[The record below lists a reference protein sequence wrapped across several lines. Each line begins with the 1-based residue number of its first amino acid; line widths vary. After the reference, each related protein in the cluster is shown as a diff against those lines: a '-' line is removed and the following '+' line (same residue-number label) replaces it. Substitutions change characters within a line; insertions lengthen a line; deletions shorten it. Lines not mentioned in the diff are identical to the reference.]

1 MTRSVPLPTEPT
13 DTHVGSAAGRGA
25 PGRVAEVHAQTRRG
39 LIVAAGFAVAA
50 VLSMV
55 ARAGWWMPRRSSA
68 WIGPRSSIGRPSTSM
83 MRYPYLIVLFV
94 VGGLLSAI
102 SAATQMLAVTWS
114 SAPAPRPA
122 VAGGQRWALAIGAV
136 VLVVGHETDRKFLFA
151 AGGATVVVA
160 MVALGFIV
168 IRILRQAVTDRFA
181 PAIEAYVAAVV
192 AGAVGMSLGI
202 VLGVG
207 RGGSRNVEIRGAH
220 LVLNVF
226 GLVGLVIAAT
236 LPYFAATQVRSKMS
250 SRATP
255 TTMRITFFVLAA
267 ATAVAAS
274 GQILDRSGVAAG
286 GLITYAMGLLVVA
299 AMLPVY
305 SKGRLRWAGPR
316 LLQLMSGIAWWVA
329 MTVALALA
337 SLRRTDDHAI
347 LQTLVIGGFVQI
359 LVASLAYLGPVLRG
373 GGHQRLTA
381 GFAITRSW
389 VSLTAG
395 NIAGVG
401 ALAGGG
407 PVLAAVLA
415 VWLADI
421 VIRAG
426 GLLAGTKS
434 SDRV

>member
-13 DTHVGSAAGRGA
+13 DTDVGPAAGRGA

-39 LIVAAGFAVAA
+39 LMVATGFAVAA
-50 VLSMV
+50 VVTIV
-55 ARAGWWMPRRSSA
+55 ARTGWWMP
-68 WIGPRSSIGRPSTSM
+68 
-83 MRYPYLIVLFV
+83 LHLFV

-102 SAATQMLAVTWS
+102 SAATQMVAVTWS
-114 SAPAPRPA
+114 AAPAPRPA

-136 VLVVGHETDRKFLFA
+136 ALVVGHETDQTFLFA

-160 MVALGFIV
+160 VLALGFIV
-168 IRILRQAVTDRFA
+168 IRVRRQAVTDRFA

-202 VLGVG
+202 VLGAG
-207 RGGSRNVEIRGAH
+207 RGGTHSVELRGAH

-236 LPYFAATQVRSKMS
+236 LPYLAAAQVRSKMS

-255 TTMRITFFVLAA
+255 TTMRITFLVLAA

-274 GQILDRSGVAAG
+274 GQILDRSGVVAG
-286 GLITYAMGLLVVA
+286 GLITYALGLLVVT

-316 LLQLMSGIAWWVA
+316 LLQLMSGIAWWAA

-337 SLRRTDDHAI
+337 SMRATDDRAI
-347 LQTLVIGGFVQI
+347 LQALVIGGFVQI

-395 NIAGVG
+395 NTAAFA
-401 ALAGGG
+401 ALVGGG

-415 VWLADI
+415 VWLTDI
-421 VIRAG
+421 MIRVG
-426 GLLAGTKS
+426 RLLAGTKS

>member
-1 MTRSVPLPTEPT
+1 MTRSVPLPSEST
-13 DTHVGSAAGRGA
+13 DTDVGPAAGRGA
-25 PGRVAEVHAQTRRG
+25 PGRVAEMHAQTRRG
-39 LIVAAGFAVAA
+39 LVVATGFATAA
-50 VLSMV
+50 IVTIV
-55 ARAGWWMPRRSSA
+55 ARAGWWMP
-68 WIGPRSSIGRPSTSM
+68 
-83 MRYPYLIVLFV
+83 LHLFV

-136 VLVVGHETDRKFLFA
+136 VLVVGHETDHNFLFA

-160 MVALGFIV
+160 MLALGIIL

-181 PAIEAYVAAVV
+181 PAIEAYVAAIV

-207 RGGSRNVEIRGAH
+207 RGGTHTVELRGAH
-220 LVLNVF
+220 VVLNLF

-255 TTMRITFFVLAA
+255 ATMRITFFVLAS
-267 ATAVAAS
+267 ATAIAGS
-274 GQILDRSGVAAG
+274 GQILDRFGVTAG
-286 GLITYAMGLLVVA
+286 GLLTYAGGLLVVA

-305 SKGRLRWAGPR
+305 TKGRLRWAGPR

-337 SLRRTDDHAI
+337 SLRATDDHAI
-347 LQTLVIGGFVQI
+347 LQAVVIGGFVQI
-359 LVASLAYLGPVLRG
+359 LVASLAYFGPVLRG

-389 VSLTAG
+389 VSLIAG
-395 NIAGVG
+395 NTA
-401 ALAGGG
+401 ALAALVGGG

-415 VWLADI
+415 VWLTDI
-421 VIRAG
+421 LIRAG
-426 GLLAGTKS
+426 RLLAGRRAAIM
-434 SDRV
+434 SDHCGHHRSVHLDCLGRSMKRQT